1 MNGIAVCTKP
11 SLMVLAAGVRIAE
24 NTGAMEITALLANA
38 RCGDREALECLV
50 PLVNT
55 ELRRLARNHLRAERS
70 GHTLQP
76 TDLIHEAY
84 LRLLQGSQPE
94 WESRTHFYSIAA
106 RLMRQILT
114 DHARARASS
123 KRGWDANVTL
133 EHARDFAP
141 RTPTALLVL
150 DDALAALDRV
160 DPRKSR
166 AIELRYFGGLT
177 IDEIATVLDVSIA
190 TVGRDLRM
198 GEAWLRREIGAS
210 SRSVQQP

>member
-1 MNGIAVCTKP
+1 
-11 SLMVLAAGVRIAE
+11 
-24 NTGAMEITALLANA
+24 MEITALLADA
-38 RCGDREALECLV
+38 RRGDREALECLV

-55 ELRRLARNHLRAERS
+55 ELRRLARSHLRGERS

-76 TDLIHEAY
+76 TDLINEAY
-84 LRLLQGSQPE
+84 VRLLQGSQPE

-114 DHARARASS
+114 DHARARASV

-133 EHARDFAP
+133 EHACDFAP
-141 RTPTALLVL
+141 RTPSALIAL
-150 DDALAALDRV
+150 DDALAGLVQV

-166 AIELRYFGGLT
+166 AIELRYFGGLS
-177 IDEIATVLDVSIA
+177 IEEIATVLDISVA

-198 GEAWLRREIGAS
+198 GEAWLRREVGAS
-210 SRSVQQP
+210 PQSVPQP

>member
-1 MNGIAVCTKP
+1 
-11 SLMVLAAGVRIAE
+11 
-24 NTGAMEITALLANA
+24 MEITALLADA
-38 RCGDREALECLV
+38 RRGDREALEYLV

-55 ELRRLARNHLRAERS
+55 ELHRLARSHLRAERS

-150 DDALAALDRV
+150 DDALAALDQV